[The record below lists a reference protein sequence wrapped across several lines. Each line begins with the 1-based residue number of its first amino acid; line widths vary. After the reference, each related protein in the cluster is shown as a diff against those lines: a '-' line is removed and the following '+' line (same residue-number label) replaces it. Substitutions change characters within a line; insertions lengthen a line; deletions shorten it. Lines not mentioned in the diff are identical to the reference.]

1 MDAVTTILFL
11 LLRKRFEKGQWLWVY
26 VSPGQGVPAWTEALR
41 PLGPISILALA
52 LAHSPGLPG
61 YQFLSQ
67 EGSRLSLPTSP
78 SS

>member
-1 MDAVTTILFL
+1 MDAVTTIVFL
-11 LLRKRFEKGQWLWVY
+11 LLRKRFEKGRWLWVY
-26 VSPGQGVPAWTEALR
+26 VSPGQGVPAWTEALG